1 MLDREPLGSR
11 ASLRWPVSVQRRC
24 SPTPSASLVVQSLT
38 NRRTPSADVQTLR
51 WLVRGLRPVRSSFKA
66 ENVDRYADV
75 TEPLR
80 RSLDGYASQLA
91 ELTASG
97 GARLSRSPWNFYGD
111 LLCGV

>member
-1 MLDREPLGSR
+1 
-11 ASLRWPVSVQRRC
+11 
-24 SPTPSASLVVQSLT
+24 
-38 NRRTPSADVQTLR
+38 
-51 WLVRGLRPVRSSFKA
+51 VRSSFKA